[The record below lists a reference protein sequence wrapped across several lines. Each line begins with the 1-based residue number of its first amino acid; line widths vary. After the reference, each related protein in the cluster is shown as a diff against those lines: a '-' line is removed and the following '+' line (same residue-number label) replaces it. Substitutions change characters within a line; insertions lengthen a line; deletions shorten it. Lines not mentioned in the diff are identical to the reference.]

1 MSLYNELKRRNVFR
15 VAIAYLALAWL
26 LTEVSG
32 TLFPAFGIPEW
43 GVRFVVIVFALGF
56 VPAVIISWVY
66 ELTPEGI
73 KREKDVVRDAS
84 VTHLTAKRL
93 DVFTIG
99 LIVVAFAFILADH
112 MWLSPR
118 LAQQIVA
125 PAEVVTDTVQ
135 TPEPEPQYPP
145 NSIAVLPFVN
155 MSDDAGNEYFSDGIS
170 EELLNL
176 LSKIPEL
183 GVISRSSAFSF
194 KGKEFDI
201 PTIAAQLNVAHIL
214 EGSVRKAGNQVRI
227 TAQLIEARSDTH
239 LWSETYD
246 RELDDIF
253 AVQDEIGAA
262 IVGALKERMDL
273 ANEAAPR
280 VISATDTEAHDA
292 YLRGRYLMV
301 QRTQATI
308 EAAVREFEKAI
319 EIDPDYALAHAEL
332 SLAILLLTL
341 YGDLTVTEADA
352 RAAPHAERAMAL
364 DPNLAEAHAAAGFL
378 LWNQSA
384 YEEVLTAFE
393 RAIQINPNYSIVYN
407 WMSILLRDLGHYKE
421 RLEIEETALQLDP
434 LSRVAIYNYAWSLI
448 HRNRLDEADRELEK
462 LASIDPVWYAEA
474 RGGLTALGGKWA
486 NVALSSLNAL
496 LVDPES
502 HFRNELKQ
510 EFAIIGLEPEAL
522 TLLKTTDS
530 LVLSNS
536 WVLNLLGRHGG
547 AVKSAE
553 AHLVEDPTW
562 LESRRDL
569 GLALTA
575 AGDYAR
581 ARPFLEEMWQRGNG
595 RVTESGW
602 FQPVHAAALIAI
614 RRNAGEEAGVGELLA
629 AMRDDVR
636 RYREAGITSKY
647 WNLNVD
653 YEEGLV
659 TYLSGEHEKGLALIA
674 KASKDGYFI
683 WPKAA
688 YLQTLYDDP
697 GFAPILASQ
706 EARQL
711 RERNRFLTIV
721 CTDNPYE
728 AVWQPAEGTCERFAA
743 EGGN

>member
-1 MSLYNELKRRNVFR
+1 MGL
-15 VAIAYLALAWL
+15 AI
-26 LTEVSG
+26 
-32 TLFPAFGIPEW
+32 
-43 GVRFVVIVFALGF
+43 
-56 VPAVIISWVY
+56 
-66 ELTPEGI
+66 
-73 KREKDVVRDAS
+73 
-84 VTHLTAKRL
+84 
-93 DVFTIG
+93 
-99 LIVVAFAFILADH
+99 
-112 MWLSPR
+112 
-118 LAQQIVA
+118 
-125 PAEVVTDTVQ
+125 
-135 TPEPEPQYPP
+135 
-145 NSIAVLPFVN
+145 
-155 MSDDAGNEYFSDGIS
+155 
-170 EELLNL
+170 
-176 LSKIPEL
+176 
-183 GVISRSSAFSF
+183 
-194 KGKEFDI
+194 
-201 PTIAAQLNVAHIL
+201 
-214 EGSVRKAGNQVRI
+214 
-227 TAQLIEARSDTH
+227 
-239 LWSETYD
+239 
-246 RELDDIF
+246 
-253 AVQDEIGAA
+253 
-262 IVGALKERMDL
+262 
-273 ANEAAPR
+273 EAAPR

-308 EAAVREFEKAI
+308 GAAVREFEKAI

-332 SLAILLLTL
+332 SVAIILLTL

-364 DPNLAEAHAAAGFL
+364 GPNLAEAHAAAGFL

-393 RAIQINPNYSIVYN
+393 RAIQINPSYSIVYN
-407 WMSILLRDLGHYKE
+407 WMSVLLRDLGRYKE
-421 RLEIEETALQLDP
+421 RLEFEETALQLDP
-434 LSRVAIYNYAWSLI
+434 LSRVAIYNYAWSLF

-462 LASIDPVWYAEA
+462 LASIDPAWYAKA
-474 RGGLTALGGKWA
+474 RGGQTALGGKWA

-502 HFRNELKQ
+502 HFRNNLKQ

-553 AHLVEDPTW
+553 AHLVADPTR

-636 RYREAGITSKY
+636 RYREAGITSTY
-647 WNLNVD
+647 W
-653 YEEGLV
+653 
-659 TYLSGEHEKGLALIA
+659 
-674 KASKDGYFI
+674 
-683 WPKAA
+683 
-688 YLQTLYDDP
+688 
-697 GFAPILASQ
+697 GFK
-706 EARQL
+706 R
-711 RERNRFLTIV
+711 
-721 CTDNPYE
+721 
-728 AVWQPAEGTCERFAA
+728 
-743 EGGN
+743 

>member
-1 MSLYNELKRRNVFR
+1 MSLYHELKRRNVFR

-32 TLFPAFGIPEW
+32 TLFPAFGIPDW

-99 LIVVAFAFILADH
+99 LIVVAFAFILADR

-145 NSIAVLPFVN
+145 NTIAVLPFVN

-176 LSKIPEL
+176 LSKIPEFA
-183 GVISRSSAFSF
+183 VTSRSSAFSF

-246 RELDDIF
+246 RELENIF

-262 IVGALKERMDL
+262 IVGALKERMGL
-273 ANEAAPR
+273 AIEAAPR

-332 SLAILLLTL
+332 TIAILLLPL
-341 YGDLTVTEADA
+341 YGDLTATEADA

-378 LWNQSA
+378 LWLQGA
-384 YEEVLTAFE
+384 DEEVLTAFE
-393 RAIQINPNYSIVYN
+393 RAIQINPSYSIVYN
-407 WMSILLRDLGHYKE
+407 WMSILLRDLGRYKE
-421 RLEIEETALQLDP
+421 RLEFEETALQLDP
-434 LSRVAIYNYAWSLI
+434 LSRVAIYNYAWSLFD
-448 HRNRLDEADRELEK
+448 RNRLDEADRELEK
-462 LASIDPVWYAEA
+462 LASIDPVWYAKA
-474 RGGLTALGGKWA
+474 RGGQTALGGKWA
-486 NVALSSLNAL
+486 NLALSSLNVL

-502 HFRNELKQ
+502 HFRNNLKQ

-522 TLLKTTDS
+522 TLLKTTYS

-536 WVLNLLGRHGG
+536 WVLNLLGRHGS

-553 AHLVEDPTW
+553 ASLVEDPTR

-575 AGDYAR
+575 TGDYAR

-636 RYREAGITSKY
+636 RYREAGITSTH
-647 WNLNVD
+647 WALSVD

-674 KASKDGYFI
+674 KASKGGYFI
-683 WPKAA
+683 WPKVA

-711 RERNRFLTIV
+711 RERNRFLAIV

-728 AVWQPAEGTCERFAA
+728 EVWQPAEGTCEQYAA